1 MLGSL
6 KERIVVLG
14 EGIKSQFGAE
24 TERDRNKQF
33 LVQDQRSLLTFK
45 MGGEESMKVLNRLVD
60 KLTVLTERLVEYM
73 LSMKNNGDTWLC
85 SPILWRSFLKLTIK

>member
-24 TERDRNKQF
+24 TEEGQKQA
-33 LVQDQRSLLTFK
+33 
-45 MGGEESMKVLNRLVD
+45 VLSAGSE
-60 KLTVLTERLVEYM
+60 VLAHFQV
-73 LSMKNNGDTWLC
+73 G
-85 SPILWRSFLKLTIK
+85 LKTSH

>member
-24 TERDRNKQF
+24 TEEGQKQAVLSAGAEVLAHF
-33 LVQDQRSLLTFK
+33 QV
-45 MGGEESMKVLNRLVD
+45 GGGGSASGPR
-60 KLTVLTERLVEYM
+60 Y
-73 LSMKNNGDTWLC
+73 
-85 SPILWRSFLKLTIK
+85 